1 MRSKAFFINGGAG
14 RVISSIPAFEK
25 YAENHDDFIIV
36 CEGGTDFFKGH
47 PTLDGTRFMTTGTKI
62 FFKNISKTETA
73 RVQNHTE
80 YGTITIR
87 SAV

>member
-1 MRSKAFFINGGAG
+1 MRSKAFFVNGGAG

-47 PTLDGTRFMTTGTKI
+47 PTLDHKVYDHWHKIVVRNKSWRHNLRRLQSYKRTFTRF
-62 FFKNISKTETA
+62 
-73 RVQNHTE
+73 
-80 YGTITIR
+80 
-87 SAV
+87 